1 MKKLLSCGLTFF
13 CLWLGMV
20 GSAAATQTEVSDV
33 DAVTRVVESIS
44 NPEIDYNEMNSDLD
58 KTENELKSRKV
69 TGQELSAAV
78 KFLSDNRS
86 KIDEVKKQ
94 VEKELNFVQKKI
106 DALGPAPAEGTTE
119 PAIIAE
125 KRSEFNRELNFQ
137 KSKMAEADILLTR
150 IDELDNLIITV
161 RNQKLLGSLLEC
173 QSSLINPTVF
183 WESTEEF
190 VDFGVDIIKSPLNW
204 FAELNTEGRDFVKTN
219 VIPVIIIFLLSLWL
233 GIYLRL
239 FIMRHFGYRQD
250 LEHIRYGQKVI
261 AAICVAVGYGVI
273 PAFILGSLLV
283 WLVSNEVMTVGFFGL
298 VLNSFLYFALYVILI
313 RAVARVIFAPYNEKW
328 RLVNVSTPKAKSVT
342 QALYASIM
350 LIGFVAYLEY
360 VAQKANYSLELIS
373 YLTAISA
380 AVKAFCMVWV
390 IKRLLWENDEEPV
403 EDADEAQEEKSD
415 DEEDTPEEEEITPAF
430 KITFLASIFAIG
442 VFGLSLF
449 GYPYLSDF
457 IFNHIL
463 MSVFVIGVFAV
474 IRKSINELLQRVL
487 ILNFWVTTFR
497 LRRRILRKLNFW
509 SGLLIDPVL
518 LVLMVL
524 ILLSLWGVST
534 DILLQTT
541 INLLT
546 GFTVGGVEISIVAI
560 ILGIIVFLLLVG
572 LVRGAK
578 RRLMDNILSKMDID
592 EGLKHSLASGFGF
605 LGFTVAALLSFAIM
619 GGNLTNFALIAG
631 ALSVGVGLGLQ
642 NVVNNFV
649 SGIILLFERPIKV
662 GDWVVING
670 EEGKI
675 KQINIRSTEVE
686 TFKRSSL
693 IIPNAS
699 LLSTTVTNLTHGN
712 NWARYAI
719 KVGVAYGSDTQKVKE
734 VLLECA
740 QNNRRVLKKPEPYVL
755 FQDFGASSLDFE
767 LRFYVSDIWNG
778 WTVPSDLRFEI
789 NRRFAEEGIE
799 IPFPQMVVHHGS
811 EVSSETQ
818 SQFYALKNKGKNNA
832 D

>member
-1 MKKLLSCGLTFF
+1 MKKLLSCGLAVV
-13 CLWLGMV
+13 CLLFAV
-20 GSAAATQTEVSDV
+20 SGSAGAAAIDNSSV

-58 KTENELKSRKV
+58 KTENELKSKKV

-78 KFLSDNRS
+78 KFLANNRS

-94 VEKELNFVQKKI
+94 IEKELNFVQKKI

-150 IDELDNLIITV
+150 IDELDNLIISV
-161 RNQKLLGSLLEC
+161 RNQKLLGSLLDR

-219 VIPVIIIFLLSLWL
+219 VIPVIIIFLFSLWL

-250 LEHIRYGQKVI
+250 LEHIRYGKKVI
-261 AAICVAVGYGVI
+261 AAICVAIGYGVI

-298 VLNSFLYFALYVILI
+298 VLNAFLYFALYVILI

-390 IKRLLWENDEEPV
+390 IKRLLWENDEEP
-403 EDADEAQEEKSD
+403 EQIEENHD
-415 DEEDTPEEEEITPAF
+415 DERPEYEDIHEEEEITPAF

-463 MSVFVIGVFAV
+463 MSVFVIGIFAI

-487 ILNFWVTTFR
+487 VMNFWVTTFR

-509 SGLLIDPVL
+509 SGLLIDPL
-518 LVLMVL
+518 LLILMVL
-524 ILLSLWGVST
+524 VLLSLWGVST

-560 ILGIIVFLLLVG
+560 VLGIIVFLLLVG

-605 LGFTVAALLSFAIM
+605 LGFTIAALLSFAIM

-662 GDWVVING
+662 GDWVIING

-740 QNNRRVLKKPEPYVL
+740 QSNRRVLKKPEPYVL

-767 LRFYVSDIWNG
+767 LRFYVSDIWGG
-778 WTVPSDLRFEI
+778 WMVPSDLRFEI

-811 EVSSETQ
+811 EVSNETQ
-818 SQFYALKNKGKNNA
+818 SQFYALKNKGKANA

>member
-1 MKKLLSCGLTFF
+1 MKKLLSL
-13 CLWLGMV
+13 CLGIALLGATAA
-20 GSAAATQTEVSDV
+20 SPAAAAGITDI

-44 NPEIDYNEMNSDLD
+44 NPEVDYNEVNNDLN
-58 KTENELKSRKV
+58 KTESILKSKKV
-69 TGQELSAAV
+69 TAQELSAAV
-78 KFLSDNRS
+78 KFLADNRS
-86 KIDEVKKQ
+86 KIVEAKKQ
-94 VEKELNFVQKKI
+94 IEKELNFVQKRI
-106 DALGPAPAEGTTE
+106 DALGPAPQDGASE
-119 PAIIAE
+119 PEIIAE
-125 KRSEFNRELNFQ
+125 KRKEFNSELDLQ
-137 KSKMAEADILLTR
+137 KSRMAEADILLAR
-150 IDELDNLIITV
+150 IDELDNVIISV
-161 RNQKLLGSLLEC
+161 RNRKLLGSLLER
-173 QSSLINPTVF
+173 QSPLINPTVF

-190 VDFGVDIIKSPLNW
+190 VDFGVDMLKSPVNW

-219 VIPVIIIFLLSLWL
+219 ALPVILIFLLSLWL

-250 LEHIRYGQKVI
+250 LEHIRYGRKVV
-261 AAICVAVGYGVI
+261 AAVCVAVGYGVI
-273 PAFILGSLLV
+273 PAFILGSLLL
-283 WLVSNEVMTVGFFGL
+283 WMVSTEIMTVGFFGL
-298 VLNSFLYFALYVILI
+298 VLNAFLYFSLYVILV

-350 LIGFVAYLEY
+350 IVGFVAYLEY
-360 VAQKANYSLELIS
+360 VAQKANYPLELIS
-373 YLTAISA
+373 YITAISA

-390 IKRLLWENDEEPV
+390 IKRLLWEKD
-403 EDADEAQEEKSD
+403 DEAAADDEPGAEEGAEDEGISD
-415 DEEDTPEEEEITPAF
+415 DEEITPAF
-430 KITFLASIFAIG
+430 KITFLSSLFAIA

-457 IFNHIL
+457 IFNHLLLSIL
-463 MSVFVIGVFAV
+463 VIGIFAI
-474 IRKSINELLQRVL
+474 IRKSINELLQRL
-487 ILNFWVTTFR
+487 LLLK

-509 SGLLIDPVL
+509 SGLLIDPIL
-518 LVLMVL
+518 AIMMILS
-524 ILLSLWGVST
+524 LLSLWGVST

-541 INLLT
+541 VKLLT
-546 GFTVGGVEISIVAI
+546 GFTVGGVEISIISI
-560 ILGIIVFLLLVG
+560 IIGIIVFLLLVG

-662 GDWVVING
+662 GDWVIING

-719 KVGVAYGSDTQKVKE
+719 KVGVAYGSDTQRVRD

-740 QNNRRVLKKPEPYVL
+740 QNHRRVLKKPEPYVL
-755 FQDFGASSLDFE
+755 FQDFGSSSLDFE
-767 LRFYVSDIWNG
+767 LRFYVSDIWAG

-799 IPFPQMVVHHGS
+799 IPFQQMVVHHGS
-811 EVSSETQ
+811 EVSKETQ
-818 SQFYALKNKGKNNA
+818 SQFYALKNKGKANA
-832 D
+832 DK

>member
-1 MKKLLSCGLTFF
+1 MKKLLSL
-13 CLWLGMV
+13 CLGIALLGATAA
-20 GSAAATQTEVSDV
+20 SPAAAAGITDI

-44 NPEIDYNEMNSDLD
+44 NPEVDYNEVNNDLN
-58 KTENELKSRKV
+58 KTESILKSKKV
-69 TGQELSAAV
+69 TAQELSAAV
-78 KFLSDNRS
+78 KFLADNRS
-86 KIDEVKKQ
+86 KIVEAKKQ
-94 VEKELNFVQKKI
+94 IEKELNFVQKRI
-106 DALGPAPAEGTTE
+106 DALGPAPQDGASE
-119 PAIIAE
+119 PEIIAE
-125 KRSEFNRELNFQ
+125 KRKEFNSELDLQ
-137 KSKMAEADILLTR
+137 KSRMAEADILLAR
-150 IDELDNLIITV
+150 IDELDNVIISV
-161 RNQKLLGSLLEC
+161 RNRKLLGSLLER
-173 QSSLINPTVF
+173 QSPLINPTVF

-190 VDFGVDIIKSPLNW
+190 VDFGVDMLKSPVNW

-219 VIPVIIIFLLSLWL
+219 ALPVILIFLLSLWL

-250 LEHIRYGQKVI
+250 LEHIRYGRKVV
-261 AAICVAVGYGVI
+261 AAVCVAVGYGVI
-273 PAFILGSLLV
+273 PAFILGSLLL
-283 WLVSNEVMTVGFFGL
+283 WMVSTEIMTVGFFGL
-298 VLNSFLYFALYVILI
+298 VLNAFLYFSLYVILV

-350 LIGFVAYLEY
+350 IVGFVAYLEY
-360 VAQKANYSLELIS
+360 VAQKANYPLELIS
-373 YLTAISA
+373 YITAISA

-390 IKRLLWENDEEPV
+390 IKRLLWEKD
-403 EDADEAQEEKSD
+403 DEAAADDEPGAEEGAEDEGISD
-415 DEEDTPEEEEITPAF
+415 DEEITPAF
-430 KITFLASIFAIG
+430 KITFLSSLFAIA

-457 IFNHIL
+457 IFNHLLLSIL
-463 MSVFVIGVFAV
+463 VIGIFAI
-474 IRKSINELLQRVL
+474 IRKSINELLQRL
-487 ILNFWVTTFR
+487 LLLNFWVTTFK

-509 SGLLIDPVL
+509 SGLLIDPIL
-518 LVLMVL
+518 AIMMILS
-524 ILLSLWGVST
+524 LLSLWGVST

-541 INLLT
+541 VKLLT
-546 GFTVGGVEISIVAI
+546 GFTVGGVEISIISI
-560 ILGIIVFLLLVG
+560 IIGIIVFLLLVG
-572 LVRGAK
+572 LERGAK

-662 GDWVVING
+662 GDWVIING

-719 KVGVAYGSDTQKVKE
+719 KVGVAYGSDTQRVRD

-740 QNNRRVLKKPEPYVL
+740 QNHRRVLKKPEPYVL
-755 FQDFGASSLDFE
+755 FQDFGSSSLDFE
-767 LRFYVSDIWNG
+767 LRFYVSDIWAG

-799 IPFPQMVVHHGS
+799 IPFQQMVVHHGS
-811 EVSSETQ
+811 EVSKETQ
-818 SQFYALKNKGKNNA
+818 SQFYALKNKGKANA
-832 D
+832 DK

>member
-1 MKKLLSCGLTFF
+1 MKKLLSL
-13 CLWLGMV
+13 CLGIALLGATAA
-20 GSAAATQTEVSDV
+20 SPAAAAGITDI

-44 NPEIDYNEMNSDLD
+44 NPEVDYNEVNNDLN
-58 KTENELKSRKV
+58 KTESILKSKKV
-69 TGQELSAAV
+69 TAQELSAAV
-78 KFLSDNRS
+78 KFLADNRS
-86 KIDEVKKQ
+86 KIVEAKKQ
-94 VEKELNFVQKKI
+94 IEKELNFVQKRI
-106 DALGPAPAEGTTE
+106 DALGPAPQDGASE
-119 PAIIAE
+119 PEIIAE
-125 KRSEFNRELNFQ
+125 KRKEFNSELDLQ
-137 KSKMAEADILLTR
+137 KSRMAEADILLAR
-150 IDELDNLIITV
+150 IDELDNVIISV
-161 RNQKLLGSLLEC
+161 RNRKLLGSLLER
-173 QSSLINPTVF
+173 QSPLINPTVF

-190 VDFGVDIIKSPLNW
+190 VDFGVDMLKSPVNW

-219 VIPVIIIFLLSLWL
+219 ALPVILIFLLSLWL

-250 LEHIRYGQKVI
+250 LEHIRYGRKVV
-261 AAICVAVGYGVI
+261 AAVCVAVGYGVI
-273 PAFILGSLLV
+273 PAFILGSLLL
-283 WLVSNEVMTVGFFGL
+283 WMVSTEIMTVGFFGL
-298 VLNSFLYFALYVILI
+298 VLNAFLYFSLYVILV

-350 LIGFVAYLEY
+350 IVGFVAYLEY
-360 VAQKANYSLELIS
+360 VAQKANYPLELIS
-373 YLTAISA
+373 YITAISA

-390 IKRLLWENDEEPV
+390 IKWLLWEKD
-403 EDADEAQEEKSD
+403 DEAAADDEPGAEEGAEDEGISD
-415 DEEDTPEEEEITPAF
+415 DEEITPAF
-430 KITFLASIFAIG
+430 KITFLSSLFAIA

-457 IFNHIL
+457 IFNHLLLSIL
-463 MSVFVIGVFAV
+463 VIGIFAI
-474 IRKSINELLQRVL
+474 IRKSINELLQRL
-487 ILNFWVTTFR
+487 LLLNFWVTTFK

-509 SGLLIDPVL
+509 SGLLIDPIL
-518 LVLMVL
+518 AIMMILS
-524 ILLSLWGVST
+524 LLSLWGVST

-541 INLLT
+541 VKLLT
-546 GFTVGGVEISIVAI
+546 GFTVGGVEISIISI
-560 ILGIIVFLLLVG
+560 IIGIIVFLLLVG

-662 GDWVVING
+662 GDWVIING

-719 KVGVAYGSDTQKVKE
+719 KVGVAYGSDTQRVRD

-740 QNNRRVLKKPEPYVL
+740 QNHRRVLKKPEPYVL
-755 FQDFGASSLDFE
+755 FQDFGSSSLDFE
-767 LRFYVSDIWNG
+767 LRFYVSDIWAG

-799 IPFPQMVVHHGS
+799 IPFQQMVVHHGS
-811 EVSSETQ
+811 EVSKETQ
-818 SQFYALKNKGKNNA
+818 SQFYALKNKGKANA
-832 D
+832 DK